1 MSKNNK
7 DPKLISMRTTGKS
20 YGISFI
26 FFGIIA
32 FAILATGYW
41 EGDVPAYRE
50 VAVNPFV
57 AVFII
62 ICIFLLIYYNAGKTF
77 SILGQEIDKG
87 MIIYVGMV
95 LLLVFVFG

>member
-62 ICIFLLIYYNAGKTF
+62 ICIFLLIYYNVNKKFTVM
-77 SILGQEIDKG
+77 SQEIDRG
-87 MIIYVGMV
+87 MIVYVSMV

>member
-32 FAILATGYW
+32 FAILTTGYW
-41 EGDVPAYRE
+41 EGDVPPYRE
-50 VAVNPFV
+50 VAINPFV
-57 AVFII
+57 AVFVV
-62 ICIFLLIYYNAGKTF
+62 ICIFLLIYYNANKNFTVM
-77 SILGQEIDKG
+77 GQDIDRG
-87 MIIYVGMV
+87 MIVYVGLV